1 MNGHEAV
8 CALAE
13 AACEDERS
21 DDDLL
26 LFGRC
31 DTQHSDQPFPCGL
44 QSIFFPE
51 AVMQISFFMAY
62 GAAFILPLWS
72 FLVIAKKEE
81 GMAMF
86 GLVSAIFII
95 AFCPTL

>member
-1 MNGHEAV
+1 
-8 CALAE
+8 
-13 AACEDERS
+13 
-21 DDDLL
+21 
-26 LFGRC
+26 
-31 DTQHSDQPFPCGL
+31 
-44 QSIFFPE
+44 
-51 AVMQISFFMAY
+51 MQISFFMAY